1 MFVGLFLIDS
11 NKWRNNMSISE
22 ENMKILSSFS

>member
-22 ENMKILSSFS
+22 ENMKILSNFS

>member
-1 MFVGLFLIDS
+1 MFVGFFLIDS

-22 ENMKILSSFS
+22 ENMKILSNFS

>member
-1 MFVGLFLIDS
+1 MFVGLFHIDS

-22 ENMKILSSFS
+22 ENMKILSNFS